1 MTDRGSA
8 EELVPPRALAP
19 EDLGSI
25 VEQAETSTGDER
37 GRRWQAIGD
46 GAVRFRSDLQA
57 AGVAVPPDSSPLHLL
72 SAEAICDLGARA
84 EVLASGETIVP
95 DYRRRPDAEIALEH
109 KQALALAQRS
119 GGAPTQTQ
127 GDAQP

>member
-1 MTDRGSA
+1 
-8 EELVPPRALAP
+8 LAP
-19 EDLGSI
+19 EDLGGV
-25 VEQAETSTGDER
+25 VEQAETAIGEEQ

-46 GAVRFRSDLQA
+46 GAVRFRGDLQA

-84 EVLASGETIVP
+84 EAVASGEAIVP

-109 KQALALAQRS
+109 NQALALAQPSDGSPIRE
-119 GGAPTQTQ
+119 
-127 GDAQP
+127 DAQP